1 MKFKTLLLGSA
12 AAFVAAGGAQAAD
25 LSIAEPVDYVR
36 VCDAFGTGYWYIP
49 GTDTCLKI
57 GGKVQFDIKFQKSGW
72 GDYSAGTV
80 GDDYTISVTA
90 FGNVTQV
97 FDTTTSTIFSVAF
110 GSSILIDGYT
120 YNGGHSTNW
129 KFVTEASVNFTA
141 KSMTEYGP
149 LVGYVKFLGKYDGVD
164 GATDVGV
171 DEAYLSL
178 GHVLFGYT
186 GSAANFSDGYT
197 PGPWHGDVTTN
208 QIKLSWA
215 AAGFGIQIGIEDPYK
230 RWGTELPVY
239 PDAYSMPDITGN
251 ITVSQG
257 HWNAKI
263 IAGWSE
269 LWDGGVYGVGGTLE
283 ATMDVF
289 SLMVGGAFGT
299 GNTYIGTQSLFP
311 NYVNQWTAF
320 IAGKWQATPTFSLAG
335 SYAVAGSEWCP
346 GDCLVTAGGVKLVW
360 APVAGF
366 EAYAEAKAWK
376 WEGEDEHDWEG
387 KVGVARSW

>member
-57 GGKVQFDIKFQKSGW
+57 GGKVQFDIKFRRDGW
-72 GDYSAGTV
+72 GDYSAGSV
-80 GDDYTISVTA
+80 GDDYVISISALGNITA
-90 FGNVTQV
+90 G
-97 FDTTTSTIFSVAF
+97 TTTYSNVAF
-110 GSSILIDGYT
+110 GTSLYYSGYS
-120 YNGGHSTNW
+120 YAGGHSTNW

-164 GATDVGV
+164 GASDVAV

-239 PDAYSMPDITGN
+239 TDGYSMPDITGN

-269 LWDGGVYGVGGTLE
+269 LELGSVYGIGGTLE

-299 GNTYIGTQSLFP
+299 GDTYIGTQDLFA
-311 NYVNQWTAF
+311 NGAEQWTAF

-335 SYAVAGSEWCP
+335 SYAVAGVEYT
-346 GDCLVTAGGVKLVW
+346 DETVTAGGVKIVW

-376 WEGEDEHDWEG
+376 WSDEDEHDWEG